1 MNDPVHVADGNQ
13 SDADQSENRQHF
25 ETVAKLEKRRE
36 RFIVFEPEGV
46 LLSLFLRARSV
57 LLYSP
62 VRNNGSGKCCWL
74 LKRMGHLNLVRFG
87 SQIPKGVDLGGL
99 YEEDLGFFCSAN
111 ELRLKSSAAEDMDNV
126 RFFGSIKPE
135 IQ

>member
-1 MNDPVHVADGNQ
+1 M
-13 SDADQSENRQHF
+13 
-25 ETVAKLEKRRE
+25 
-36 RFIVFEPEGV
+36 FEPEGV

-57 LLYSP
+57 LLYSL

-87 SQIPKGVDLGGL
+87 SQIPEGVDLGGL
-99 YEEDLGFFCSAN
+99 CEEDLGFFCSAN

-126 RFFGSIKPE
+126 RCFGSIKPE